1 MILEDPT
8 VHRRQTLV
16 AGLILLV
23 LLVVVAAL

>member
-8 VHRRQTLV
+8 VRRRQNLF